1 MNRFTVYPAID
12 LRRGQVV
19 RLTQGD
25 PERETAYAADALA
38 VARRWRRAGATWLH
52 VVNLDGAFG
61 DAGDANLD
69 ALSRILTTGLRVQFG
84 GGLRDLPA
92 IRRALDLG
100 VERVVLGTVAVEE
113 PALLEAALT
122 AFGPSHIV
130 VAIDARNGWVRTRGW
145 QRAGDMRAGALAARW
160 AGMGG
165 RWLVFTDIARD
176 GTGASVNVAATAA
189 LAETTGLRV
198 IASGGVGAL
207 DDLRRVREAGLAGV
221 IVGRALYEGQIDL
234 SEALEVGAAAGR

>member
-1 MNRFTVYPAID
+1 MNDFTIYPAID

-19 RLTQGD
+19 RLVQGD
-25 PERETAYAADALA
+25 PGRETAYADDALA
-38 VARRWRRAGATWLH
+38 VARRWQRAGATWLH

-61 DAGDANLD
+61 DAGDANLE

-92 IRRALDLG
+92 IRRALELG

-113 PALLEAALT
+113 PALLEAAL
-122 AFGPSHIV
+122 ADFGPSRIA
-130 VAIDARNGWVRTRGW
+130 VAIDARDGWVRTRGW
-145 QRAGDMRAGALAARW
+145 QHAGDIRAGALAARW

-165 RWLVFTDIARD
+165 RWLIFTDIARD
-176 GTGASVNVAATAA
+176 GTGGSVNVAATAA
-189 LAETTGLRV
+189 LAEATGLRV

-207 DDLRRVREAGLAGV
+207 DDLRRVREVGLAGV